1 MEVQN
6 ENLGVNEENETSL
19 PSSESLNVEKLNEG
33 ITENSAME
41 SSMEEV
47 KSPSIE
53 SIEPIVESVLEN
65 EVEVVTDNN
74 STLETAQ
81 ELTETIEAKTEVTES
96 TSSIESLIDIES
108 IPEIPE
114 IEENVEEKTED
125 VSEDVSFDHLKRPE
139 LVHKL
144 EEIARGED
152 LISVKKE
159 IKALRDAFVA
169 ISKEEF
175 NSLRDAFNLKKAEQT
190 ESETESEQE
199 PFVAPEDPLRERYK
213 NVVEKINAKIQ
224 QQIKDK
230 EKQLIKNLNEK
241 REIIDAIKNIVD
253 NPAFNFKELEKIHE
267 LQTKWRNIG
276 FVPTGDSNNIWESY
290 KFHTTRFYD
299 RLARDKELKE
309 LDHRKNLHEKK
320 LLCEKAEE
328 LILESSLKTALDRV
342 KALQKHWKEVGGVAR
357 EDNELIWERFNSAVD
372 KVYARQREYTD
383 SLREKQKINF
393 DQKSELLALMIEL
406 ASKTASNHKE
416 WQELSQQADAIMN
429 TWKQVGFAN
438 REQNESI
445 WKNFKEQRD
454 IFYKAKEEFYSNMF
468 QVFNHNL
475 KLKQDMC
482 EQVEALSTSTDWRNT
497 TNTIKN
503 IQEQWKTVGAVS
515 QKHSDKIWNRFR
527 KACDTFFE
535 NKKLNFAD
543 EEIQQQ
549 KNLEAKNE
557 LITKIE
563 NFQLLENN
571 NDTIQELKKF
581 QSEWMGIGHIP
592 FKVKEDV
599 NTRYK
604 KAIDKQFELVRAK
617 VGDNHKSLFQ
627 MKYQEIGN
635 SPKGADKIKEE
646 KQKLRDRITKI
657 NIEIAQFENNIGFF
671 AKSSGADAIL
681 KDVRAKIENSKREI
695 VRIKEQMKLL
705 DEIGKP
711 PAAPQTLD
719 TAPVAEV
726 ASEGETPQ
734 A

>member
-1 MEVQN
+1 MERQN

-19 PSSESLNVEKLNEG
+19 PSDELSNVEKIVDDTIDNSSVEFTTTLEDEIPTDTIESPINSVEE
-33 ITENSAME
+33 TVAVQENNFRTDE
-41 SSMEEV
+41 DTV
-47 KSPSIE
+47 QDIVE
-53 SIEPIVESVLEN
+53 SIEAEDVL
-65 EVEVVTDNN
+65 
-74 STLETAQ
+74 
-81 ELTETIEAKTEVTES
+81 IEASLPMES
-96 TSSIESLIDIES
+96 IIDLDS
-108 IPEIPE
+108 IPELPE
-114 IEENVEEKTED
+114 IEEHLEEKSED
-125 VSEDVSFDHLKRPE
+125 VSEEVSFEHLKRPE

-144 EEIARGED
+144 EEISRGED
-152 LISVKKE
+152 LISIKKE

-169 ISKEEF
+169 ISKDEF
-175 NSLRDAFNLKKAEQT
+175 NALRDAFNLKRAEQAEVET
-190 ESETESEQE
+190 DSEPE
-199 PFVAPEDPLRERYK
+199 PFVAPEDPLRERYR

-290 KFHTTRFYD
+290 KFHTGRFYD

-328 LILESSLKTALDRV
+328 LIVEPSLKIAIDKV
-342 KALQKHWKEVGGVAR
+342 KALQKHWKEVGGVSR

-372 KVYARQREYTD
+372 KVYTRQREYVD
-383 SLREKQKINF
+383 KLREQQKANF
-393 DQKSELLALMIEL
+393 DQKSELLALMTDL
-406 ASKTASNHKE
+406 ASKTATNHKE
-416 WQELSQQADAIMN
+416 WQELTEKSDAIMN
-429 TWKQVGFAN
+429 TWKQVGFASK
-438 REQNESI
+438 EQNETI

-454 IFYKAKEEFYSNMF
+454 IFYKAKEEFYDGLRQMLT
-468 QVFNHNL
+468 HNL
-475 KLKQDMC
+475 KLKQDMI
-482 EQVEALSTSTDWRNT
+482 EQVEALANSTDWRNT

-515 QKHSDKIWNRFR
+515 KKHSEKVWARFR

-557 LITKIE
+557 LIKKIE

-571 NDTIQELKKF
+571 NETIQELKKF

-599 NTRYK
+599 NSRYK
-604 KAIDKQFELVRAK
+604 KAIDKQFDLVRAK

-627 MKYQEIGN
+627 MKYQELGN

-695 VRIKEQMKLL
+695 ERIKEQLKML

-711 PAAPQTLD
+711 AALPKEDSLVQS
-719 TAPVAEV
+719 AETGNQ
-726 ASEGETPQ
+726 E
-734 A
+734 

>member
-1 MEVQN
+1 MERQN
-6 ENLGVNEENETSL
+6 ENLGANEENETSL
-19 PSSESLNVEKLNEG
+19 PSDELSNVEKIVDDTIDNSSVEFTTTLEDEIPTDTIESPINSVEE
-33 ITENSAME
+33 TVAVQENNFRTDE
-41 SSMEEV
+41 DTV
-47 KSPSIE
+47 QDIVE
-53 SIEPIVESVLEN
+53 SIEAEDVLVEASLPM
-65 EVEVVTDNN
+65 
-74 STLETAQ
+74 
-81 ELTETIEAKTEVTES
+81 ES
-96 TSSIESLIDIES
+96 IIDLDS
-108 IPEIPE
+108 IPELPE
-114 IEENVEEKTED
+114 IEEHLEEKSED
-125 VSEDVSFDHLKRPE
+125 VSEEVSFEHLKRPE

-144 EEIARGED
+144 EEISRGED
-152 LISVKKE
+152 LISIKKE

-169 ISKEEF
+169 ISKDEF
-175 NSLRDAFNLKKAEQT
+175 NALRDAFNLKRAEQAEVETDT
-190 ESETESEQE
+190 EPE
-199 PFVAPEDPLRERYK
+199 PFVAPEDPLRERYR

-290 KFHTTRFYD
+290 KFHTGRFYD

-328 LILESSLKTALDRV
+328 LIVEPSLKIAIDKV
-342 KALQKHWKEVGGVAR
+342 KALQKHWKEVGGVSR

-372 KVYARQREYTD
+372 KVYTRQREYVD
-383 SLREKQKINF
+383 KLREQQKANF
-393 DQKSELLALMIEL
+393 DQKSELLALMTDL
-406 ASKTASNHKE
+406 ASKTATNHKE
-416 WQELSQQADAIMN
+416 WQELTEKSDAIMN
-429 TWKQVGFAN
+429 TWKQVGFASK
-438 REQNESI
+438 EQNETI

-454 IFYKAKEEFYSNMF
+454 IFYKAKEEFYDGLRQMLT
-468 QVFNHNL
+468 HNL
-475 KLKQDMC
+475 KLKQDMI
-482 EQVEALSTSTDWRNT
+482 EQVEALANSTDWRNT

-515 QKHSDKIWNRFR
+515 KKHSEKVWARFR

-571 NDTIQELKKF
+571 NETIQELKKF

-599 NTRYK
+599 NSRYK

-627 MKYQEIGN
+627 MKYQELGN

-695 VRIKEQMKLL
+695 ERIKEQLKML

-711 PAAPQTLD
+711 AALPKEDSLVQS
-719 TAPVAEV
+719 AETGNQ
-726 ASEGETPQ
+726 E
-734 A
+734 

>member
-1 MEVQN
+1 MERQN
-6 ENLGVNEENETSL
+6 ENLGVNNENEVSN
-19 PSSESLNVEKLNEG
+19 PSSELLNEGKLNED
-33 ITENSAME
+33 IMDVSTINSMDSAAETSE
-41 SSMEEV
+41 SLASEV
-47 KSPSIE
+47 IAISDE
-53 SIEPIVESVLEN
+53 QQEVESVGVIQSEIDN
-65 EVEVVTDNN
+65 IHEIKDEVVLD
-74 STLETAQ
+74 
-81 ELTETIEAKTEVTES
+81 TIVNES
-96 TSSIESLIDIES
+96 SLPVENVLDIEN
-108 IPEIPE
+108 IPAIPE
-114 IEENVEEKTED
+114 IEEHIEEKLED
-125 VSEDVSFDHLKRPE
+125 ITEDVSFDHLKRPE

-152 LISVKKE
+152 LIAVKKE

-169 ISKEEF
+169 LSKEEF
-175 NSLRDAFNLKKAEQT
+175 NALRDAFNLKRAEQV
-190 ESETESEQE
+190 EAETESELE
-199 PFVAPEDPLRERYK
+199 AFVAPEDPLRERYK
-213 NVVEKINAKIQ
+213 IVVEKINAKIQ

-230 EKQLIKNLNEK
+230 EKQLIKNLNDK
-241 REIIDAIKNIVD
+241 REIIEAIKNIVD

-267 LQTKWRNIG
+267 LQTKWRSIG

-290 KFHTTRFYD
+290 KFHITRFYD

-328 LILESSLKTALDRV
+328 LIVEPSLKTAVDKV
-342 KALQKHWKEVGGVAR
+342 KALQKHWREVGGVSR

-372 KVYARQREYTD
+372 KIYSRQREYTD
-383 SLREKQKINF
+383 NLREKQKINF
-393 DQKSELLALMIEL
+393 DQKSELLVLMTDL
-406 ASKTASNHKE
+406 ATKTASNHKE
-416 WQELSQQADAIMN
+416 WQELTEKSDAIMN
-429 TWKQVGFAN
+429 TWKQVGFAS
-438 REQNESI
+438 REQNETL

-454 IFYKAKEEFYSNMF
+454 IFYKAKEEFYDGLRQML
-468 QVFNHNL
+468 NHNL

-482 EQVEALSTSTDWRNT
+482 EQVEALANNTDWRNT

-515 QKHSDKIWNRFR
+515 KKHSEKIWARFR

-571 NDTIQELKKF
+571 NETIQELKKF

-599 NTRYK
+599 NSRYK

-627 MKYQEIGN
+627 MKYQELGN

-695 VRIKEQMKLL
+695 GRIKEQMKML

-711 PAAPQTLD
+711 PTI
-719 TAPVAEV
+719 VAEPTKNESV
-726 ASEGETPQ
+726 ETTSPE
-734 A
+734 

>member
-1 MEVQN
+1 MERQN

-19 PSSESLNVEKLNEG
+19 PSDELSNVEKIVDDTIDNSSVEFTTTLEDEIPTDTIESPINSVEE
-33 ITENSAME
+33 TVAVQENNFRTDE
-41 SSMEEV
+41 DTV
-47 KSPSIE
+47 QDIVE
-53 SIEPIVESVLEN
+53 SIEAEDVL
-65 EVEVVTDNN
+65 
-74 STLETAQ
+74 
-81 ELTETIEAKTEVTES
+81 IEASLPMES
-96 TSSIESLIDIES
+96 IIDLDS
-108 IPEIPE
+108 IPELPE
-114 IEENVEEKTED
+114 IEEHLEEKSED
-125 VSEDVSFDHLKRPE
+125 VSEEVSFEHLKRPE

-144 EEIARGED
+144 EEISRGED
-152 LISVKKE
+152 LISIKKE

-169 ISKEEF
+169 ISKDEF
-175 NSLRDAFNLKKAEQT
+175 NALRDAFNLKRAEQAEVETDT
-190 ESETESEQE
+190 EPE
-199 PFVAPEDPLRERYK
+199 PFVAPEDPLRERYR

-290 KFHTTRFYD
+290 KFHTGRFYD

-328 LILESSLKTALDRV
+328 LIVEPSLKIAIDKV
-342 KALQKHWKEVGGVAR
+342 KALQKHWKEVGGVSR

-372 KVYARQREYTD
+372 KVYTRQREYVD
-383 SLREKQKINF
+383 KLREQQKANF
-393 DQKSELLALMIEL
+393 DQKSELLALMTDL
-406 ASKTASNHKE
+406 ASKTATNHKE
-416 WQELSQQADAIMN
+416 WQELTEKSDAIMN
-429 TWKQVGFAN
+429 TWKQVGFASK
-438 REQNESI
+438 EQNETI

-454 IFYKAKEEFYSNMF
+454 IFYKAKEEFYDGLRQMLT
-468 QVFNHNL
+468 HNL
-475 KLKQDMC
+475 KLKQDMI
-482 EQVEALSTSTDWRNT
+482 EQVEALANSTDWRNT

-515 QKHSDKIWNRFR
+515 KKHSEKVWARFR

-571 NDTIQELKKF
+571 NETIQELKKF

-599 NTRYK
+599 NSRYK
-604 KAIDKQFELVRAK
+604 KAIDKQFDLVRAK

-627 MKYQEIGN
+627 MKYQELGN

-695 VRIKEQMKLL
+695 ERIKEQLKML

-711 PAAPQTLD
+711 AALPKEDSVVQS
-719 TAPVAEV
+719 AETGNQ
-726 ASEGETPQ
+726 E
-734 A
+734 

>member
-1 MEVQN
+1 
-6 ENLGVNEENETSL
+6 
-19 PSSESLNVEKLNEG
+19 VEKIVDDTIDNSSVEFTTTLEDEIPTDTIESPINSVEE
-33 ITENSAME
+33 TVAVQENNFRTDE
-41 SSMEEV
+41 DTV
-47 KSPSIE
+47 QDIVE
-53 SIEPIVESVLEN
+53 SIEAEDVL
-65 EVEVVTDNN
+65 
-74 STLETAQ
+74 
-81 ELTETIEAKTEVTES
+81 IEASLPMES
-96 TSSIESLIDIES
+96 IIDLDS
-108 IPEIPE
+108 IPELPE
-114 IEENVEEKTED
+114 IEEHLEEKSED
-125 VSEDVSFDHLKRPE
+125 VSEEVSFEHLKRPE

-144 EEIARGED
+144 EEISRGED
-152 LISVKKE
+152 LISIKKE

-169 ISKEEF
+169 ISKDEF
-175 NSLRDAFNLKKAEQT
+175 NALRDAFNLKRAEQAEVETDT
-190 ESETESEQE
+190 EPE
-199 PFVAPEDPLRERYK
+199 PFVAPEDPLRERYR

-290 KFHTTRFYD
+290 KFHTGRFYD

-328 LILESSLKTALDRV
+328 LIVEPSLKIAIDKV
-342 KALQKHWKEVGGVAR
+342 KALQKHWKEVGGVSR

-372 KVYARQREYTD
+372 KVYTRQREYVD
-383 SLREKQKINF
+383 KLREQQKANF
-393 DQKSELLALMIEL
+393 DQKSELLALMTDL
-406 ASKTASNHKE
+406 ASKTATNHKE
-416 WQELSQQADAIMN
+416 WQELTEKSDAIMN
-429 TWKQVGFAN
+429 TWKQVGFASK
-438 REQNESI
+438 EQNETI

-454 IFYKAKEEFYSNMF
+454 IFYKAKEEFYDGLRQMLT
-468 QVFNHNL
+468 HNL
-475 KLKQDMC
+475 KLKQDMI
-482 EQVEALSTSTDWRNT
+482 EQVEALANSTDWRNT

-515 QKHSDKIWNRFR
+515 KKHSEKVWARFR

-571 NDTIQELKKF
+571 NETIQELKKF

-599 NTRYK
+599 NSRYK

-627 MKYQEIGN
+627 MKYQELGN

-695 VRIKEQMKLL
+695 ARIKEQLKML

-711 PAAPQTLD
+711 AALPKEDSLVQS
-719 TAPVAEV
+719 AETGNQ
-726 ASEGETPQ
+726 E
-734 A
+734 

>member
-1 MEVQN
+1 MERQN

-19 PSSESLNVEKLNEG
+19 PSDELSNEEKIVDDTIDNSSVEFTTTLEDE
-33 ITENSAME
+33 IPTDT
-41 SSMEEV
+41 
-47 KSPSIE
+47 IE
-53 SIEPIVESVLEN
+53 SPINSVEETVAVQENNFRTDEDTVQDIVESTEAEDVL
-65 EVEVVTDNN
+65 
-74 STLETAQ
+74 
-81 ELTETIEAKTEVTES
+81 IEASLPMES
-96 TSSIESLIDIES
+96 IIDLDS
-108 IPEIPE
+108 IPELPE
-114 IEENVEEKTED
+114 IEEHLEEKSED
-125 VSEDVSFDHLKRPE
+125 VSEEVSFEHLKRPE

-144 EEIARGED
+144 EEISRGED
-152 LISVKKE
+152 LISIKKE

-169 ISKEEF
+169 ISKDEF
-175 NSLRDAFNLKKAEQT
+175 NALRDAFNLKRAEQAEVETDT
-190 ESETESEQE
+190 EPE
-199 PFVAPEDPLRERYK
+199 PFVAPEDPLRERYR

-290 KFHTTRFYD
+290 KFHTGRFYD

-328 LILESSLKTALDRV
+328 LIVEPSLKIAIDKV
-342 KALQKHWKEVGGVAR
+342 KALQKHWKEVGGVSR

-372 KVYARQREYTD
+372 KVYTRQREYVD
-383 SLREKQKINF
+383 KLREQQKANF
-393 DQKSELLALMIEL
+393 DQKSELLALMTDL
-406 ASKTASNHKE
+406 ASKTATNHKE
-416 WQELSQQADAIMN
+416 WQELTEKSDAIMN
-429 TWKQVGFAN
+429 TWKQVGFASK
-438 REQNESI
+438 EQNETI

-454 IFYKAKEEFYSNMF
+454 IFYKAKEEFYDGLRQMLT
-468 QVFNHNL
+468 HNL
-475 KLKQDMC
+475 KLKQDMI
-482 EQVEALSTSTDWRNT
+482 EQVEALANSTDWRNT

-515 QKHSDKIWNRFR
+515 KKHSEKVWARFR

-571 NDTIQELKKF
+571 NETIQELKKF

-599 NTRYK
+599 NSRYK

-627 MKYQEIGN
+627 MKYQELGN

-695 VRIKEQMKLL
+695 ERIKEQLKML

-711 PAAPQTLD
+711 AALPKEDSLVQS
-719 TAPVAEV
+719 AETGNQ
-726 ASEGETPQ
+726 E
-734 A
+734 

>member
-1 MEVQN
+1 MERQN

-19 PSSESLNVEKLNEG
+19 PSDELSNEEKIVDDTIDNSSVEFTTTLEDEIPTDTIESPINSVEE
-33 ITENSAME
+33 TVAVQENNFRTDE
-41 SSMEEV
+41 DTV
-47 KSPSIE
+47 QDIVE
-53 SIEPIVESVLEN
+53 SIEAEDVL
-65 EVEVVTDNN
+65 
-74 STLETAQ
+74 
-81 ELTETIEAKTEVTES
+81 IEASLPMES
-96 TSSIESLIDIES
+96 IIDLDS
-108 IPEIPE
+108 IPELPE
-114 IEENVEEKTED
+114 IEEHLEEKSED
-125 VSEDVSFDHLKRPE
+125 VSEEVSFEHLKRPE

-144 EEIARGED
+144 EEISRGED
-152 LISVKKE
+152 LISIKKE

-169 ISKEEF
+169 ISKDEF
-175 NSLRDAFNLKKAEQT
+175 NALRDAFNLKRAEQAEVETDT
-190 ESETESEQE
+190 EPE
-199 PFVAPEDPLRERYK
+199 PFVAPEDPLRERYR

-290 KFHTTRFYD
+290 KFHTGRFYD

-328 LILESSLKTALDRV
+328 LIVEPSLKIAIDKV
-342 KALQKHWKEVGGVAR
+342 KALQKHWKEVGGVSR

-372 KVYARQREYTD
+372 KVYTRQREYVD
-383 SLREKQKINF
+383 KLREQQKANF
-393 DQKSELLALMIEL
+393 DQKSELLALMTEL
-406 ASKTASNHKE
+406 ASKTATNHKE
-416 WQELSQQADAIMN
+416 WQELTEKSDAIMN
-429 TWKQVGFAN
+429 TWKQVGFASK
-438 REQNESI
+438 EQNETI

-454 IFYKAKEEFYSNMF
+454 IFYKAKEEFYDGLRQMLT
-468 QVFNHNL
+468 HNL
-475 KLKQDMC
+475 KLKQDMI
-482 EQVEALSTSTDWRNT
+482 EQVEALANSTDWRNT

-515 QKHSDKIWNRFR
+515 KKHSEKVWARFR

-571 NDTIQELKKF
+571 NETIQELKKF

-599 NTRYK
+599 NSRYK

-627 MKYQEIGN
+627 MKYQELGN

-695 VRIKEQMKLL
+695 ARIKEQLKML

-711 PAAPQTLD
+711 AALPKEDSLVQS
-719 TAPVAEV
+719 AETGNQ
-726 ASEGETPQ
+726 E
-734 A
+734 

>member
-1 MEVQN
+1 MERQN

-19 PSSESLNVEKLNEG
+19 PSDELSNVEKIVDDTIDNSSVEFTTTLEDEIPTDTIESPINSVEE
-33 ITENSAME
+33 TVAVQENNFRTDE
-41 SSMEEV
+41 DTV
-47 KSPSIE
+47 QDIVE
-53 SIEPIVESVLEN
+53 SIEAEDVL
-65 EVEVVTDNN
+65 
-74 STLETAQ
+74 
-81 ELTETIEAKTEVTES
+81 IEASLPMES
-96 TSSIESLIDIES
+96 IIDLDS
-108 IPEIPE
+108 IPELPE
-114 IEENVEEKTED
+114 IEEHLEEKSED
-125 VSEDVSFDHLKRPE
+125 VSEEVSFEHLKRPE

-144 EEIARGED
+144 EEISRGED
-152 LISVKKE
+152 LISIKKE

-169 ISKEEF
+169 ISKDEF
-175 NSLRDAFNLKKAEQT
+175 NALRDAFNLKRAEQAEVET
-190 ESETESEQE
+190 DSEPE
-199 PFVAPEDPLRERYK
+199 PFVAPEDPLRERYR

-290 KFHTTRFYD
+290 KFHTGRFYD

-328 LILESSLKTALDRV
+328 LIVEPSLKIAIDKV
-342 KALQKHWKEVGGVAR
+342 KALQKHWKEVGGVSR

-372 KVYARQREYTD
+372 KVYTRQREYVD
-383 SLREKQKINF
+383 KLREQQKANF
-393 DQKSELLALMIEL
+393 DQKSELLALMTDL
-406 ASKTASNHKE
+406 ASKTATNHKE
-416 WQELSQQADAIMN
+416 WQELTEKSDAIMN
-429 TWKQVGFAN
+429 TWKQVGFASK
-438 REQNESI
+438 EQNETI

-454 IFYKAKEEFYSNMF
+454 IFYKAKEEFYDGLRQMLT
-468 QVFNHNL
+468 HNL
-475 KLKQDMC
+475 KLKQDMI
-482 EQVEALSTSTDWRNT
+482 EQVEALANSTDWRNT

-515 QKHSDKIWNRFR
+515 KKHSEKVWARFR

-571 NDTIQELKKF
+571 NETIQELKKF

-599 NTRYK
+599 NSRYK
-604 KAIDKQFELVRAK
+604 KAIDKQFDLVRAK

-627 MKYQEIGN
+627 MKYQELGN

-695 VRIKEQMKLL
+695 ERIKEQLKML

-711 PAAPQTLD
+711 AALPKEDSLVQS
-719 TAPVAEV
+719 AETGNQ
-726 ASEGETPQ
+726 E
-734 A
+734 

>member
-1 MEVQN
+1 MERQN

-19 PSSESLNVEKLNEG
+19 PSDELSNEEKIVDDTIDNSSVEFTTTLEDE
-33 ITENSAME
+33 IPTDT
-41 SSMEEV
+41 
-47 KSPSIE
+47 IE
-53 SIEPIVESVLEN
+53 SPINSVEETVAVQENNFRTDEDTVQDIVESTEAEDVL
-65 EVEVVTDNN
+65 VEA
-74 STLETAQ
+74 SLPM
-81 ELTETIEAKTEVTES
+81 ES
-96 TSSIESLIDIES
+96 IIDLDS
-108 IPEIPE
+108 IPELPE
-114 IEENVEEKTED
+114 IEEHLEEKSED
-125 VSEDVSFDHLKRPE
+125 VSEEVSFEHLKRPE

-144 EEIARGED
+144 EEISRGED
-152 LISVKKE
+152 LISIKKE

-169 ISKEEF
+169 ISKDEF
-175 NSLRDAFNLKKAEQT
+175 NALRDAFNLKRAEQAEVETDT
-190 ESETESEQE
+190 EPE
-199 PFVAPEDPLRERYK
+199 PFVAPEDPLRERYR

-290 KFHTTRFYD
+290 KFHTGRFYD

-328 LILESSLKTALDRV
+328 LIVEPSLKIAIDKV
-342 KALQKHWKEVGGVAR
+342 KALQKHWKEVGGVSR

-372 KVYARQREYTD
+372 KVYTRQREYVD
-383 SLREKQKINF
+383 KLREQQKANF
-393 DQKSELLALMIEL
+393 DQKSELLALMTDL
-406 ASKTASNHKE
+406 ASKTATNHKE
-416 WQELSQQADAIMN
+416 WQELTEKSDTIMN
-429 TWKQVGFAN
+429 TWKQVGFASK
-438 REQNESI
+438 EQNETI

-454 IFYKAKEEFYSNMF
+454 IFYKAKEEFYDGLRQMLT
-468 QVFNHNL
+468 HNL
-475 KLKQDMC
+475 KLKQDMI
-482 EQVEALSTSTDWRNT
+482 EQVEALANSTDWRNT

-515 QKHSDKIWNRFR
+515 KKHSEKVWARFR

-571 NDTIQELKKF
+571 NETIQELKKF

-599 NTRYK
+599 NSRYK

-627 MKYQEIGN
+627 MKYQELGN

-695 VRIKEQMKLL
+695 ARIKEQLKML

-711 PAAPQTLD
+711 AALPKEDSLVQS
-719 TAPVAEV
+719 AETGNQ
-726 ASEGETPQ
+726 E
-734 A
+734 

>member
-1 MEVQN
+1 MERQN

-19 PSSESLNVEKLNEG
+19 PSDELSNVEKIVDDTIDNSSVEFTTTLEDEIPTDTIESPINSVEE
-33 ITENSAME
+33 TVAVQENNFRTDE
-41 SSMEEV
+41 DTV
-47 KSPSIE
+47 QDIVE
-53 SIEPIVESVLEN
+53 SIEAEDVLVEASLPM
-65 EVEVVTDNN
+65 
-74 STLETAQ
+74 
-81 ELTETIEAKTEVTES
+81 ES
-96 TSSIESLIDIES
+96 IIDLDS
-108 IPEIPE
+108 IPELPE
-114 IEENVEEKTED
+114 IEEHLEEKSED
-125 VSEDVSFDHLKRPE
+125 VSEEVSFEHLKRPE

-144 EEIARGED
+144 EEISRGED
-152 LISVKKE
+152 LISIKKE

-169 ISKEEF
+169 ISKDEF
-175 NSLRDAFNLKKAEQT
+175 NALRDAFNLKRAEQAEVETDT
-190 ESETESEQE
+190 EPE
-199 PFVAPEDPLRERYK
+199 PFVAPEDPLRERYR

-290 KFHTTRFYD
+290 KFHTGRFYD

-328 LILESSLKTALDRV
+328 LIVEPSLKIAIDKV
-342 KALQKHWKEVGGVAR
+342 KALQKHWKEVGGVSR

-372 KVYARQREYTD
+372 KVYTRQREYVD
-383 SLREKQKINF
+383 KLREQQKANF
-393 DQKSELLALMIEL
+393 DQKSELLALMTDL
-406 ASKTASNHKE
+406 ASKTATNHKE
-416 WQELSQQADAIMN
+416 WQELTEKSDAIMN
-429 TWKQVGFAN
+429 TWKQVGFASK
-438 REQNESI
+438 EQNETI

-454 IFYKAKEEFYSNMF
+454 IFYKAKEEFYDGLRQMLT
-468 QVFNHNL
+468 HNL
-475 KLKQDMC
+475 KLKQDMI
-482 EQVEALSTSTDWRNT
+482 EQVEALANSTDWRNT

-515 QKHSDKIWNRFR
+515 KKHSEKVWARFR

-571 NDTIQELKKF
+571 NETIQELKKF

-599 NTRYK
+599 NSRYK
-604 KAIDKQFELVRAK
+604 KAIDKQFDLVRAK

-627 MKYQEIGN
+627 MKYQELGN

-695 VRIKEQMKLL
+695 ERIKEQLKML

-711 PAAPQTLD
+711 AALPKEDSLVQS
-719 TAPVAEV
+719 AETGNQ
-726 ASEGETPQ
+726 E
-734 A
+734 

>member
-1 MEVQN
+1 MERQN

-19 PSSESLNVEKLNEG
+19 PSDELSNVEKIVDDTIDNSSVEFTTTLEDEIPTDIIESPINSVEE
-33 ITENSAME
+33 TVAVQENNFRTDE
-41 SSMEEV
+41 DTV
-47 KSPSIE
+47 QDIVE
-53 SIEPIVESVLEN
+53 SIEAEDVL
-65 EVEVVTDNN
+65 
-74 STLETAQ
+74 
-81 ELTETIEAKTEVTES
+81 IEASLPMES
-96 TSSIESLIDIES
+96 IIDLDS
-108 IPEIPE
+108 IPELPE
-114 IEENVEEKTED
+114 IEEHLEEKSED
-125 VSEDVSFDHLKRPE
+125 VSEEVSFEHLKRPE

-144 EEIARGED
+144 EEISRGED
-152 LISVKKE
+152 LISIKKE

-169 ISKEEF
+169 ISKDEF
-175 NSLRDAFNLKKAEQT
+175 NALRDAFNLKRAEQAEVETDT
-190 ESETESEQE
+190 EPE
-199 PFVAPEDPLRERYK
+199 PFVAPEDPLRERYR

-290 KFHTTRFYD
+290 KFHTGRFYD

-328 LILESSLKTALDRV
+328 LIVEPSLKIAIDKV
-342 KALQKHWKEVGGVAR
+342 KALQKHWKEVGGVSR

-372 KVYARQREYTD
+372 KVYTRQREYVD
-383 SLREKQKINF
+383 KLREQQKANF
-393 DQKSELLALMIEL
+393 DQKSELLALMTDL
-406 ASKTASNHKE
+406 ASKTATNHKE
-416 WQELSQQADAIMN
+416 WQELTEKSDTIMN
-429 TWKQVGFAN
+429 TWKQVGFASK
-438 REQNESI
+438 EQNETI

-454 IFYKAKEEFYSNMF
+454 IFYKAKEEFYDGLRQMLT
-468 QVFNHNL
+468 HNL
-475 KLKQDMC
+475 KLKQDMI
-482 EQVEALSTSTDWRNT
+482 EQVEALANSTDWRNT

-515 QKHSDKIWNRFR
+515 KKHSEKVWARFR

-571 NDTIQELKKF
+571 NETIQELKKF

-599 NTRYK
+599 NSRYK

-627 MKYQEIGN
+627 MKYQELGN

-695 VRIKEQMKLL
+695 ARIKEQLKML

-711 PAAPQTLD
+711 AALPKEDSLVQS
-719 TAPVAEV
+719 AETGNQ
-726 ASEGETPQ
+726 E
-734 A
+734 

>member
-1 MEVQN
+1 MERQN

-19 PSSESLNVEKLNEG
+19 PSDELSNEEKIVDDTIDNSSVEFTTTLEDE
-33 ITENSAME
+33 IPTDI
-41 SSMEEV
+41 
-47 KSPSIE
+47 IE
-53 SIEPIVESVLEN
+53 SPINSVEETVAVQENNFRTDEDTVQDIVESTEAEDVL
-65 EVEVVTDNN
+65 VEA
-74 STLETAQ
+74 SLPM
-81 ELTETIEAKTEVTES
+81 ES
-96 TSSIESLIDIES
+96 IIDLDS
-108 IPEIPE
+108 IPELPE
-114 IEENVEEKTED
+114 IEEHLEEKSED
-125 VSEDVSFDHLKRPE
+125 VSEEVSFEHLKRPE

-144 EEIARGED
+144 EEISRGED
-152 LISVKKE
+152 LISIKKE

-169 ISKEEF
+169 ISKDEF
-175 NSLRDAFNLKKAEQT
+175 NALRDAFNLKRAEQAEVETDT
-190 ESETESEQE
+190 EPE
-199 PFVAPEDPLRERYK
+199 PFVAPEDPLRERYR

-290 KFHTTRFYD
+290 KFHTGRFYD

-328 LILESSLKTALDRV
+328 LIVEPSLKIAIDKV
-342 KALQKHWKEVGGVAR
+342 KALQKHWKEVGGVSR

-372 KVYARQREYTD
+372 KVYTRQREYVD
-383 SLREKQKINF
+383 KLREQQKANF
-393 DQKSELLALMIEL
+393 DQKSELLALMTDL
-406 ASKTASNHKE
+406 ASKTATNHKE
-416 WQELSQQADAIMN
+416 WQELTEKSDTIMN
-429 TWKQVGFAN
+429 TWKQVGFASK
-438 REQNESI
+438 EQNETI

-454 IFYKAKEEFYSNMF
+454 IFYKAKEEFYDGLRQMLT
-468 QVFNHNL
+468 HNL
-475 KLKQDMC
+475 KLKQDMI
-482 EQVEALSTSTDWRNT
+482 EQVEALANSTDWRNT

-515 QKHSDKIWNRFR
+515 KKHSEKVWARFR

-571 NDTIQELKKF
+571 NETIQELKKF

-599 NTRYK
+599 NSRYK

-627 MKYQEIGN
+627 MKYQELGN

-695 VRIKEQMKLL
+695 ARIKEQLKML

-711 PAAPQTLD
+711 AALPKEDSLVQS
-719 TAPVAEV
+719 AETGNQ
-726 ASEGETPQ
+726 E
-734 A
+734 

>member
-1 MEVQN
+1 MERQN
-6 ENLGVNEENETSL
+6 DNLGVNGEQEASL
-19 PSSESLNVEKLNEG
+19 PSEELLNEEKF
-33 ITENSAME
+33 I
-41 SSMEEV
+41 
-47 KSPSIE
+47 
-53 SIEPIVESVLEN
+53 
-65 EVEVVTDNN
+65 DNN
-74 STLETAQ
+74 IDNSSAEITSTLEDETPTDTLESPINSVDENVAVQ
-81 ELTETIEAKTEVTES
+81 ENKNLSVEDSDHEIVETLESEKELIEASLPKES
-96 TSSIESLIDIES
+96 IIDLES
-108 IPEIPE
+108 IPELPE
-114 IEENVEEKTED
+114 IEEHLEEKSDD
-125 VSEDVSFDHLKRPE
+125 VSEEVSFEHLKRPE

-144 EEIARGED
+144 EEISRGED
-152 LISVKKE
+152 LISIKKE

-169 ISKEEF
+169 ISKDEF
-175 NSLRDAFNLKKAEQT
+175 NALRDAFNLKRAEQAEVET
-190 ESETESEQE
+190 DSEPE

-241 REIIDAIKNIVD
+241 REIIDAIKNIID

-290 KFHTTRFYD
+290 KFHIGRFYD

-328 LILESSLKTALDRV
+328 LIVEPSLKIAIDKV
-342 KALQKHWKEVGGVAR
+342 KALQKHWKEVGGVSR

-372 KVYARQREYTD
+372 KVYSRQREYVD
-383 SLREKQKINF
+383 KLREQQKINF
-393 DQKSELLALMIEL
+393 DQKSELLALMTDL

-416 WQELSQQADAIMN
+416 WQELTEKSDAIMN
-429 TWKQVGFAN
+429 TWKQVGFASK
-438 REQNESI
+438 EQNETI

-454 IFYKAKEEFYSNMF
+454 IFYKSKEEFYDGLRQML
-468 QVFNHNL
+468 NHNL
-475 KLKQDMC
+475 KLKQDMV
-482 EQVEALSTSTDWRNT
+482 EQVEALVNSTDWRNT

-503 IQEQWKTVGAVS
+503 IQEQWKTVGPVS
-515 QKHSDKIWNRFR
+515 KKHSEKIWARFR

-549 KNLEAKNE
+549 KNLESKNE
-557 LITKIE
+557 LIARIE

-571 NDTIQELKKF
+571 NETIQELKKF

-592 FKVKEDV
+592 FKVKEEV
-599 NTRYK
+599 NSRYK

-627 MKYQEIGN
+627 MKYQELGN

-695 VRIKEQMKLL
+695 GRIKEQLKML

-711 PAAPQTLD
+711 AAPKEDSVVQS
-719 TAPVAEV
+719 V
-726 ASEGETPQ
+726 ETGNEE
-734 A
+734 

>member
-1 MEVQN
+1 MERQN
-6 ENLGVNEENETSL
+6 ENLGANEENETSL
-19 PSSESLNVEKLNEG
+19 PSDELSNEEKIVDDTIDNSSVEFTTTLEDEIPTDTIELPINSVDE
-33 ITENSAME
+33 TVAVQENNFRTDE
-41 SSMEEV
+41 DTV
-47 KSPSIE
+47 QDIVE
-53 SIEPIVESVLEN
+53 SIEAEDVLVEASLPM
-65 EVEVVTDNN
+65 
-74 STLETAQ
+74 
-81 ELTETIEAKTEVTES
+81 ES
-96 TSSIESLIDIES
+96 IIDLDS
-108 IPEIPE
+108 IPELPE
-114 IEENVEEKTED
+114 IEEHLEEKSED
-125 VSEDVSFDHLKRPE
+125 VSEEVSFEHLKRPE

-144 EEIARGED
+144 EEISRGED
-152 LISVKKE
+152 LISIKKE

-169 ISKEEF
+169 ISKDEF
-175 NSLRDAFNLKKAEQT
+175 NALKDAFNLKRAEQAEVETDT
-190 ESETESEQE
+190 EPE
-199 PFVAPEDPLRERYK
+199 PFVAPEDPLRERYR

-290 KFHTTRFYD
+290 KFHTGRFYD

-328 LILESSLKTALDRV
+328 LIVEPSLKIAIDKV
-342 KALQKHWKEVGGVAR
+342 KALQKHWKEVGGVSR

-372 KVYARQREYTD
+372 KVYTRQREYVD
-383 SLREKQKINF
+383 KLREQQKANF
-393 DQKSELLALMIEL
+393 DQKSELLALMTDL
-406 ASKTASNHKE
+406 ASKTATNHKE
-416 WQELSQQADAIMN
+416 WQELTEKSDAIMN
-429 TWKQVGFAN
+429 TWKQVGFASK
-438 REQNESI
+438 EQNETI

-454 IFYKAKEEFYSNMF
+454 IFYKAKEEFYDGLRQMLT
-468 QVFNHNL
+468 HNL
-475 KLKQDMC
+475 KLKQDMI
-482 EQVEALSTSTDWRNT
+482 EQVEALANSTDWRNT

-515 QKHSDKIWNRFR
+515 KKHSEKVWARFR

-571 NDTIQELKKF
+571 NETIQELKKF

-599 NTRYK
+599 NSRYK

-627 MKYQEIGN
+627 MKYQELGN

-695 VRIKEQMKLL
+695 ARIKEQLKML

-711 PAAPQTLD
+711 AALPKEDSLVQS
-719 TAPVAEV
+719 AETGNQ
-726 ASEGETPQ
+726 E
-734 A
+734 

>member
-1 MEVQN
+1 MERQN

-19 PSSESLNVEKLNEG
+19 PSDELSNVEKIVDDTIDNSSVEFTTTLEDEIPTDTIESPINSVEE
-33 ITENSAME
+33 TVAVQENNFRTDE
-41 SSMEEV
+41 DTV
-47 KSPSIE
+47 QDIVE
-53 SIEPIVESVLEN
+53 SIEAEDVL
-65 EVEVVTDNN
+65 
-74 STLETAQ
+74 
-81 ELTETIEAKTEVTES
+81 IEASLPMES
-96 TSSIESLIDIES
+96 IIDLDS
-108 IPEIPE
+108 IPELPE
-114 IEENVEEKTED
+114 IEEHLEEKSED
-125 VSEDVSFDHLKRPE
+125 VSEEVSFEHLKRPE

-144 EEIARGED
+144 EEISRGED
-152 LISVKKE
+152 LISIKKE

-169 ISKEEF
+169 ISKDEF
-175 NSLRDAFNLKKAEQT
+175 NALRDAFNLKRAEQAEVETDT
-190 ESETESEQE
+190 EPE
-199 PFVAPEDPLRERYK
+199 PFVAPEDPLRERYR

-290 KFHTTRFYD
+290 KFHTGRFYD

-328 LILESSLKTALDRV
+328 LIVEPSLKIAIDKV
-342 KALQKHWKEVGGVAR
+342 KALQKHWKEVGGVSR

-372 KVYARQREYTD
+372 KVYTRQREYVD
-383 SLREKQKINF
+383 KLREQQKANF
-393 DQKSELLALMIEL
+393 DQKSELLALMTDL
-406 ASKTASNHKE
+406 ASKTATNHKE
-416 WQELSQQADAIMN
+416 WQELTEKSDAIMN
-429 TWKQVGFAN
+429 TWKQVGFASK
-438 REQNESI
+438 EQNETI

-454 IFYKAKEEFYSNMF
+454 IFYKAKEEFYDGLRQMLT
-468 QVFNHNL
+468 HNL
-475 KLKQDMC
+475 KLKQDMI
-482 EQVEALSTSTDWRNT
+482 EQVEALANSTDWRNT

-515 QKHSDKIWNRFR
+515 KKHSEKVWARFR

-571 NDTIQELKKF
+571 NETIQELKKF

-599 NTRYK
+599 NSRYK
-604 KAIDKQFELVRAK
+604 KAIDKQFDLVRAK

-627 MKYQEIGN
+627 MKYQELGN

-695 VRIKEQMKLL
+695 ERIKEQLKML

-711 PAAPQTLD
+711 AALTKEDSLVQS
-719 TAPVAEV
+719 AETGNQ
-726 ASEGETPQ
+726 E
-734 A
+734 

>member
-1 MEVQN
+1 MERQN

-19 PSSESLNVEKLNEG
+19 PSDELSNVEKIVDDTIDNSSVEFTTTLEDEIPTDTIESPINSVEE
-33 ITENSAME
+33 TVAVQENNFRTDE
-41 SSMEEV
+41 DTV
-47 KSPSIE
+47 QDIVE
-53 SIEPIVESVLEN
+53 SIEAEDVL
-65 EVEVVTDNN
+65 
-74 STLETAQ
+74 
-81 ELTETIEAKTEVTES
+81 IEASLPMES
-96 TSSIESLIDIES
+96 IIDLDS
-108 IPEIPE
+108 IPELPE
-114 IEENVEEKTED
+114 IEEHLEEKSED
-125 VSEDVSFDHLKRPE
+125 VSEEVSFEHLKRPE

-144 EEIARGED
+144 EEISRGED
-152 LISVKKE
+152 LISIKKE

-169 ISKEEF
+169 ISKDEF
-175 NSLRDAFNLKKAEQT
+175 NALRDAFNLKRAEQAEVETDT
-190 ESETESEQE
+190 EPE
-199 PFVAPEDPLRERYK
+199 PFVAPEDPLRERYR

-290 KFHTTRFYD
+290 KFHTGRFYD

-328 LILESSLKTALDRV
+328 LIVEPSLKIAIDKV
-342 KALQKHWKEVGGVAR
+342 KALQKHWKEVGGVSR

-372 KVYARQREYTD
+372 KVYTRQREYVD
-383 SLREKQKINF
+383 KLREQQKANF
-393 DQKSELLALMIEL
+393 DQKSELLALMTDL
-406 ASKTASNHKE
+406 ASKTATNHKE
-416 WQELSQQADAIMN
+416 WQELTEKSDAIMN
-429 TWKQVGFAN
+429 TWKQVGFASK
-438 REQNESI
+438 EQNETI

-454 IFYKAKEEFYSNMF
+454 IFYKAKEEFYDGLRQMLT
-468 QVFNHNL
+468 HNL
-475 KLKQDMC
+475 KLKQDMI
-482 EQVEALSTSTDWRNT
+482 EQVEALANSTDWRNT

-515 QKHSDKIWNRFR
+515 KKHSEKVWARFR

-571 NDTIQELKKF
+571 NETIQELKKF

-599 NTRYK
+599 NSRYK
-604 KAIDKQFELVRAK
+604 KAIDKQFDLVRAK

-627 MKYQEIGN
+627 MKYQELGN

-695 VRIKEQMKLL
+695 ERIKEQLKML

-711 PAAPQTLD
+711 AALPKEDSLVQS
-719 TAPVAEV
+719 AETGNQ
-726 ASEGETPQ
+726 E
-734 A
+734 

>member
-1 MEVQN
+1 MERQN

-19 PSSESLNVEKLNEG
+19 PSDELSNEEKIVDDTIDNSSVEFTTTLEDE
-33 ITENSAME
+33 IPTDT
-41 SSMEEV
+41 
-47 KSPSIE
+47 IE
-53 SIEPIVESVLEN
+53 SPINSVEETVAVQENNFRTDEDTVQDIVESTEAEDVL
-65 EVEVVTDNN
+65 
-74 STLETAQ
+74 
-81 ELTETIEAKTEVTES
+81 IEASLPMES
-96 TSSIESLIDIES
+96 IIDLDS
-108 IPEIPE
+108 IPELPE
-114 IEENVEEKTED
+114 IEEHLEEKSED
-125 VSEDVSFDHLKRPE
+125 VSEEVSFEHLKRPE

-144 EEIARGED
+144 EEISRGED
-152 LISVKKE
+152 LISIKKE

-169 ISKEEF
+169 ISKDEF
-175 NSLRDAFNLKKAEQT
+175 NALRDAFNLKRAEQAEVETDT
-190 ESETESEQE
+190 EPE
-199 PFVAPEDPLRERYK
+199 PFVAPEDPLRERYR

-290 KFHTTRFYD
+290 KFHTGRFYD

-328 LILESSLKTALDRV
+328 LIVEPSLKIAIDKV
-342 KALQKHWKEVGGVAR
+342 KALQKHWKEVGGVSR

-372 KVYARQREYTD
+372 KVYTRQREYVD
-383 SLREKQKINF
+383 KLREQQKANF
-393 DQKSELLALMIEL
+393 DQKSELLALMTEL
-406 ASKTASNHKE
+406 ASKTATNHKE
-416 WQELSQQADAIMN
+416 WQELTEKSDAIMN
-429 TWKQVGFAN
+429 TWKQVGFASK
-438 REQNESI
+438 EQNETI

-454 IFYKAKEEFYSNMF
+454 IFYKAKEEFYDGLRQMLT
-468 QVFNHNL
+468 HNL
-475 KLKQDMC
+475 KLKQDMI
-482 EQVEALSTSTDWRNT
+482 EQVEALANSTDWRNT

-515 QKHSDKIWNRFR
+515 KKHSEKVWARFR

-571 NDTIQELKKF
+571 NETIQELKKF

-599 NTRYK
+599 NSRYK

-627 MKYQEIGN
+627 MKYQELGN

-695 VRIKEQMKLL
+695 ARIKEQLKML

-711 PAAPQTLD
+711 AALPKEDSLVQS
-719 TAPVAEV
+719 AETGNQ
-726 ASEGETPQ
+726 E
-734 A
+734 

>member
-1 MEVQN
+1 
-6 ENLGVNEENETSL
+6 LGVNEENETSL
-19 PSSESLNVEKLNEG
+19 PSDELSNVEK
-33 ITENSAME
+33 IVDDTIDNSSVE
-41 SSMEEV
+41 FTTTLEDEI
-47 KSPSIE
+47 PTDTIE
-53 SIEPIVESVLEN
+53 SPINSVEETVAVQENNFRTDEDTVQDIVESTEAEDVL
-65 EVEVVTDNN
+65 
-74 STLETAQ
+74 
-81 ELTETIEAKTEVTES
+81 IEASLPMES
-96 TSSIESLIDIES
+96 IIDLDS
-108 IPEIPE
+108 IPELPE
-114 IEENVEEKTED
+114 IEEHLEEKSED
-125 VSEDVSFDHLKRPE
+125 VSEEVSFEHLKRPE

-144 EEIARGED
+144 EEISRGED
-152 LISVKKE
+152 LISIKKE

-169 ISKEEF
+169 ISKDEF
-175 NSLRDAFNLKKAEQT
+175 NALRDAFNLKRAEQAEVETDT
-190 ESETESEQE
+190 EPE
-199 PFVAPEDPLRERYK
+199 PFVAPEDPLRERYR

-290 KFHTTRFYD
+290 KFHTGRFYD

-328 LILESSLKTALDRV
+328 LIVEPSLKIAIDKV
-342 KALQKHWKEVGGVAR
+342 KALQKHWKEVGGVSR

-372 KVYARQREYTD
+372 KVYTRQREYVD
-383 SLREKQKINF
+383 KLREQQKANF
-393 DQKSELLALMIEL
+393 DQKSELLALMTDL
-406 ASKTASNHKE
+406 ASKTATNHKE
-416 WQELSQQADAIMN
+416 WQELTEKSDAIMN
-429 TWKQVGFAN
+429 TWKQVGFASK
-438 REQNESI
+438 EQNETI

-454 IFYKAKEEFYSNMF
+454 IFYKAKEEFYDGLRQMLT
-468 QVFNHNL
+468 HNL
-475 KLKQDMC
+475 KLKQDMI
-482 EQVEALSTSTDWRNT
+482 EQVEALANSTDWRNT

-515 QKHSDKIWNRFR
+515 KKHSEKVWARFR

-571 NDTIQELKKF
+571 NETIQELKKF

-599 NTRYK
+599 NSRYK

-627 MKYQEIGN
+627 MKYQELGN

-695 VRIKEQMKLL
+695 ARIKEQLKML

-711 PAAPQTLD
+711 AALPKEDSLVQS
-719 TAPVAEV
+719 AETGNQ
-726 ASEGETPQ
+726 E
-734 A
+734 

>member
-1 MEVQN
+1 MERQN

-19 PSSESLNVEKLNEG
+19 PSDELSNEEKIVDDTIDNSSVEFTTTLEDEIPTDTIELPINSVDE
-33 ITENSAME
+33 TVAVQENNFRTDE
-41 SSMEEV
+41 DTV
-47 KSPSIE
+47 QD
-53 SIEPIVESVLEN
+53 IVESTEAEDVL
-65 EVEVVTDNN
+65 VEA
-74 STLETAQ
+74 SLPM
-81 ELTETIEAKTEVTES
+81 ES
-96 TSSIESLIDIES
+96 IIDLDS
-108 IPEIPE
+108 IPELPE
-114 IEENVEEKTED
+114 IEEHLEEKSED
-125 VSEDVSFDHLKRPE
+125 VSEEVSFEHLKRPE

-144 EEIARGED
+144 EEISRGED
-152 LISVKKE
+152 LISIKKE

-169 ISKEEF
+169 ISKDEF
-175 NSLRDAFNLKKAEQT
+175 NALRDAFNLKRAEQAEVETDT
-190 ESETESEQE
+190 EPE
-199 PFVAPEDPLRERYK
+199 PFVAPEDPLRERYR

-290 KFHTTRFYD
+290 KFHTGRFYD

-328 LILESSLKTALDRV
+328 LIVEPSLKIAIDKV
-342 KALQKHWKEVGGVAR
+342 KALQKHWKEVGGVSR

-372 KVYARQREYTD
+372 KVYTRQREYVD
-383 SLREKQKINF
+383 KLREQQKANF
-393 DQKSELLALMIEL
+393 DQKSELLALMTDL
-406 ASKTASNHKE
+406 ASKTATNHKE
-416 WQELSQQADAIMN
+416 WQELTEKSDAIMN
-429 TWKQVGFAN
+429 TWKQVGFASK
-438 REQNESI
+438 EQNETI

-454 IFYKAKEEFYSNMF
+454 IFYKAKEEFYDGLRQMLT
-468 QVFNHNL
+468 HNL
-475 KLKQDMC
+475 KLKQDMI
-482 EQVEALSTSTDWRNT
+482 EQVEALANSTDWRNT

-515 QKHSDKIWNRFR
+515 KKHSEKVWARFR

-571 NDTIQELKKF
+571 NETIQELKKF

-599 NTRYK
+599 NSRYK
-604 KAIDKQFELVRAK
+604 KVIDKQFELVRAK

-627 MKYQEIGN
+627 MKYQELGN

-695 VRIKEQMKLL
+695 ERIKEQLKML

-711 PAAPQTLD
+711 AALPKEDSLVQS
-719 TAPVAEV
+719 AETGNQ
-726 ASEGETPQ
+726 E
-734 A
+734 

>member
-1 MEVQN
+1 MERQN

-19 PSSESLNVEKLNEG
+19 PSDELSNVEKIVDDTIDNSSVEFTTTLEDEIPTDTIESPINSVEE
-33 ITENSAME
+33 TVAVQENNFRTDE
-41 SSMEEV
+41 DTV
-47 KSPSIE
+47 QDIVE
-53 SIEPIVESVLEN
+53 SIEAEDVL
-65 EVEVVTDNN
+65 
-74 STLETAQ
+74 
-81 ELTETIEAKTEVTES
+81 IEASLPMES
-96 TSSIESLIDIES
+96 IIDLDS
-108 IPEIPE
+108 IPELPE
-114 IEENVEEKTED
+114 IEEHLEEKSED
-125 VSEDVSFDHLKRPE
+125 VSEEVSFEHLKRPE

-144 EEIARGED
+144 EEISRGED
-152 LISVKKE
+152 LISIKKE

-169 ISKEEF
+169 ISKDEF
-175 NSLRDAFNLKKAEQT
+175 NALRDAFNLKRAEQAEVETDT
-190 ESETESEQE
+190 EPE
-199 PFVAPEDPLRERYK
+199 PFVAPEDSLRERYR

-290 KFHTTRFYD
+290 KFHTGRFYD

-328 LILESSLKTALDRV
+328 LIVEPSLKIAIDKV
-342 KALQKHWKEVGGVAR
+342 KALQKHWKEVGGVSR

-372 KVYARQREYTD
+372 KVYTRQREYVD
-383 SLREKQKINF
+383 KLREQQKANF
-393 DQKSELLALMIEL
+393 DQKSELLALMTDL
-406 ASKTASNHKE
+406 ASKTATNHKE
-416 WQELSQQADAIMN
+416 WQELTEKSDAIMN
-429 TWKQVGFAN
+429 TWKQVGFASK
-438 REQNESI
+438 EQNETI

-454 IFYKAKEEFYSNMF
+454 IFYKAKEEFYDGLRQMLT
-468 QVFNHNL
+468 HNL
-475 KLKQDMC
+475 KLKQDMI
-482 EQVEALSTSTDWRNT
+482 EQVEALANSTDWRNT

-515 QKHSDKIWNRFR
+515 KKHSEKVWARFR

-571 NDTIQELKKF
+571 NETIQELKKF

-599 NTRYK
+599 NSRYK
-604 KAIDKQFELVRAK
+604 KAIDKQFDLVRAK

-627 MKYQEIGN
+627 MKYQELGN

-695 VRIKEQMKLL
+695 ERIKEQLKML

-711 PAAPQTLD
+711 AALPKEDSLVQS
-719 TAPVAEV
+719 AETGNQ
-726 ASEGETPQ
+726 E
-734 A
+734 